1 MLHDKLKHEHIIACA
16 PVSPMDGSAA
26 LGQAWLICLGLLMH
40 CDQMADPV
48 EAGGTGIVSMPHPH
62 VTDCFF
68 SGTKV
73 ING

>member
-1 MLHDKLKHEHIIACA
+1 
-16 PVSPMDGSAA
+16 MDGSAA